1 MHVTS
6 NAEEDFAIGLSA
18 SLPRVT
24 SVRAAPEYRLS
35 VTFDDGLSGVVDCYR
50 MVFGEAAGVFAR
62 LRNKAEFDAA
72 FVQHG
77 AVTWPGELDLAPD
90 AMYMAI
96 AAHGQW
102 LLT

>member
-1 MHVTS
+1 MPTIS
-6 NAEEDFAIGLSA
+6 EFQ

-50 MVFGEAAGVFAR
+50 MVFGETAGVFAR
-62 LRNKAEFDAA
+62 LRNKAEFEAA
-72 FVQHG
+72 IVHHG
-77 AVTWPGELDLAPD
+77 AVTWPGEFDLAPD

-102 LLT
+102 RLT